1 MLAGGGVLVR
11 AACLGV
17 VVIAVTLTEP
27 GSDDVG
33 DSAVPSAN
41 ALVLHSKPSK
51 SKWWAV
57 VEIVVIATPTG
68 TLLCNCC

>member
-1 MLAGGGVLVR
+1 MVR

-27 GSDDVG
+27 GSADVG
-33 DSAVPSAN
+33 NSALPSAN

-68 TLLCNCC
+68 TFLCNCC